1 MQAMVPLGDSEAGQG
16 HAKISSIIC
25 PLSSFPRALQG
36 QHHWPL
42 VSPTSLGQGW
52 GRGRCWDTHHP
63 RYRSAW

>member
-1 MQAMVPLGDSEAGQG
+1 MVPLGDSEAGQG

-42 VSPTSLGQGW
+42 VSPTSPGQ
-52 GRGRCWDTHHP
+52 R
-63 RYRSAW
+63 